1 MGSKAEALVSALTA
15 HQTVAIKKL
24 RHPIHPPTA
33 TIIHTNVTSQQKS
46 MAKKKQSLFDDI
58 THISAALPWQFSL
71 ILAIA
76 AYLGFH
82 HVAAMPPAP
91 LQMQAGNIGASMA
104 GAFWRAAGS
113 ILQYIMPLAFAL
125 GALVSVLKRRKQSK
139 LHDTVTATPHR
150 GTLEKMSW
158 SEFEGLTAEVFRRK
172 GFQVIER
179 GGAGPDGGVD
189 VELRMGSDKY
199 LVQCKQ
205 WKSLKVG
212 VATIRE
218 LYGVMTAEGA
228 VGGFVVASGEFT
240 SDARSFAEGR
250 SIKLVHTAEMLKMVA
265 ETRKGEAAEL
275 PPAAKPN
282 LAKATAAAVTPLC
295 PKCGA
300 AMILRTSKKVGA
312 AGIAFW
318 GCSKFP
324 ECRGVLKMD

>member
-1 MGSKAEALVSALTA
+1 M
-15 HQTVAIKKL
+15 
-24 RHPIHPPTA
+24 PTA
-33 TIIHTNVTSQQKS
+33 TITHLNVTPKQKS
-46 MAKKKQSLFDDI
+46 MAKKKQSLFEDI
-58 THISAALPWQFSL
+58 TYIATKLPWQISL
-71 ILAIA
+71 IIAIA

-91 LQMQAGNIGASMA
+91 LQIQDGNIGASIA

-113 ILQYIMPLAFAL
+113 ILQYIVPLAFAL
-125 GALVSVLKRRKQSK
+125 GALVSVLKRRKQSE
-139 LHDTVTATPHR
+139 LHDTVAATPNR

-158 SEFEGLTAEVFRRK
+158 REFEDLTAEVFRRK
-172 GFQVIER
+172 GFQVSER

-228 VGGFVVASGEFT
+228 VGGFVVASGDFT
-240 SDARSFAEGR
+240 NDARTFAEGR

-265 ETRKGEAAEL
+265 EACEDGASGQKSEVKSYQAKA
-275 PPAAKPN
+275 PAAV
-282 LAKATAAAVTPLC
+282 LPLC

-300 AMILRTSKKVGA
+300 AMVLRSSKKVGA
-312 AGIAFW
+312 SGNAFW

-324 ECRGVLKMD
+324 ECRGVMKVD